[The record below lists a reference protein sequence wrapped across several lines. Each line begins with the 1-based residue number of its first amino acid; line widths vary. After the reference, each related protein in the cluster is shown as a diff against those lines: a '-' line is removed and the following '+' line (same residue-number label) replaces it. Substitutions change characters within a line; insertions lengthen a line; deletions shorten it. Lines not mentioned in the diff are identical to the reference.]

1 MLGLVCM
8 LLLLLLKL
16 MRDHGPRVHPDMSP
30 GMRLSHGLL
39 WTATTGEGLLAGDC
53 CRRSSAQPG
62 LQAVV
67 TPGAP
72 STTPRGSHVT
82 GLGMI
87 WHWDVSN
94 SLGGSDT

>member
-39 WTATTGEGLLAGDC
+39 WTATTGEGLLAGELLPQVFC
-53 CRRSSAQPG
+53 TTWTASRGHPRSPKYHPWRVSCH
-62 LQAVV
+62 
-67 TPGAP
+67 
-72 STTPRGSHVT
+72 GSGHDLA
-82 GLGMI
+82 LGYLKLAG
-87 WHWDVSN
+87 WF
-94 SLGGSDT
+94 